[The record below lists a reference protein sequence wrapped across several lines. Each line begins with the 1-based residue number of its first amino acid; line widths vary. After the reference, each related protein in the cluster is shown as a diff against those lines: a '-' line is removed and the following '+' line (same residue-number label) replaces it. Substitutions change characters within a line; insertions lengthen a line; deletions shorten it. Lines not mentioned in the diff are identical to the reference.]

1 MGDVANAVMRAGYQA
16 APAAIKAIARQATAR
31 NFKAKSSV
39 QLSAGPKLELVNEH
53 GEFKRGSLI
62 EGSESYR
69 VSTFGKV
76 FAITRQALVND
87 DLGAFDSIG
96 KILGA
101 ASAEFE
107 ADLLVKLLESN
118 PVMSDTKAVFHANHG
133 NLLTAAALSVDSLSA
148 ARFALRTQKG
158 LAGEPIAVAPKFLV
172 VPAALETKAEQVL
185 ATLAAATVD
194 TVNPFA
200 QRLTLIVEPRLAD
213 NKAWYVAADPAAV
226 PSIEYSYLEGASG
239 PQIDTRHGFDVD
251 GIETRV
257 RLDVGAGFLDHRG
270 IVKNPG
276 V

>member
-1 MGDVANAVMRAGYQA
+1 MRAGYAA
-16 APAAIKAIARQATAR
+16 APAAIKAIARQSTAR
-31 NFKAKSSV
+31 NFKAKASV

-53 GEFKRGSLI
+53 GEFKRGSLS

-69 VSTFGKV
+69 VATFGKV

-87 DLGAFDSIG
+87 DLGAFDAIG
-96 KILGA
+96 RILGA

-107 ADLLVKLLESN
+107 AEFLVKLLESN
-118 PVMSDTKAVFHANHG
+118 PAMSDNNSVFHATHG

-148 ARFALRTQKG
+148 ARLALRMQKG
-158 LAGEPIAVAPKFLV
+158 LADEPIAVAPKFLV

-194 TVNPFA
+194 EVNPFS
-200 QRLTLIVEPRLAD
+200 QRLSLIVEPRLTD
-213 NKAWYVAADPAAV
+213 PKAWFVAADPAAV

-251 GIETRV
+251 GLETRV
-257 RLDVGAGFLDHRG
+257 RLDFGAGFLDHRG